1 MNELMRT
8 IPPVHEL
15 LAAPRL
21 QSCIAQWGRA
31 CVVEHVRA
39 YLEELRAK
47 LRSGQPL
54 PHGQSVPELAEVIAA
69 RVAAQE
75 RPALRRVINAT
86 GILLHTGLGRAPLA
100 EEALQ
105 AVFEVSRGYSNLEI
119 DLQTGT
125 RSQRVLAVE
134 PLLRRITGAEAAT
147 VVNNNAAATLL
158 VLAALAAGREVIVSR
173 GELIEIGGS
182 FRLPDVMAQSGAR
195 LREIGT
201 TNKTR
206 LSDYEQAIGPHTA
219 ALLKV
224 HTSNYR
230 IVGFTEEVPI
240 EELAVLARQHHLP
253 LIHDIGSGALIDL
266 AFLGIHDEPVAARSI
281 QCGTDL
287 ILFSGDKLL
296 GGPQCGIIV
305 GRAVLVRQIA
315 QHPLSRALR
324 VDKMTLA
331 ALEATLRLYLD
342 PARIADRLPLLK
354 LLQAST
360 EHLRQRAEQMASQLR
375 TARVVE
381 QVEVVADVTYLGGG
395 SVPAHQIPTWCV
407 AVTPR
412 GRSVDV
418 LARQL
423 REATPAVVGR
433 IAQNRFLLDLRSIFP
448 AEDAD
453 VVAVLSALT

>member
-1 MNELMRT
+1 
-8 IPPVHEL
+8 
-15 LAAPRL
+15 
-21 QSCIAQWGRA
+21 
-31 CVVEHVRA
+31 
-39 YLEELRAK
+39 
-47 LRSGQPL
+47 
-54 PHGQSVPELAEVIAA
+54 
-69 RVAAQE
+69 
-75 RPALRRVINAT
+75 
-86 GILLHTGLGRAPLA
+86 
-100 EEALQ
+100 
-105 AVFEVSRGYSNLEI
+105 
-119 DLQTGT
+119 
-125 RSQRVLAVE
+125 
-134 PLLRRITGAEAAT
+134 
-147 VVNNNAAATLL
+147 
-158 VLAALAAGREVIVSR
+158 
-173 GELIEIGGS
+173 
-182 FRLPDVMAQSGAR
+182 
-195 LREIGT
+195 
-201 TNKTR
+201 
-206 LSDYEQAIGPHTA
+206 
-219 ALLKV
+219 
-224 HTSNYR
+224 
-230 IVGFTEEVPI
+230 
-240 EELAVLARQHHLP
+240 
-253 LIHDIGSGALIDL
+253 
-266 AFLGIHDEPVAARSI
+266 
-281 QCGTDL
+281 
-287 ILFSGDKLL
+287 
-296 GGPQCGIIV
+296 V

-381 QVEVVADVTYLGGG
+381 QVEAVADVTYLGGG

-412 GRSVDV
+412 GRSVDI